1 VGGLLIGAL
10 ADLIGWRWGH
20 HGAQW
25 AMAAGGAIIVL
36 FAIGVTLAVPR
47 VKELE

>member
-1 VGGLLIGAL
+1 LLIGAL
-10 ADLIGWRWGH
+10 ADLIGWRWGL

-25 AMAAGGAIIVL
+25 ALASGGLMITL
-36 FAIGVTLAVPR
+36 FAIGVALIVPR